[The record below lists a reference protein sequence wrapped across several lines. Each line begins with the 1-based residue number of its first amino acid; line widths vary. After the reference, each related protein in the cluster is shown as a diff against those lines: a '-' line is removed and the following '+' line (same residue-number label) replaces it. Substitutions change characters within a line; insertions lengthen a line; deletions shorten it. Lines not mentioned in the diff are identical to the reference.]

1 MGVASQPVFG
11 VPVPGIM
18 RGTPRPIHCLVQHLA
33 AALRTAVAGIVVRA
47 LCRRGGGII
56 GAGV

>member
-1 MGVASQPVFG
+1 MGVLSQPVFG
-11 VPVPGIM
+11 EPVPEM
-18 RGTPRPIHCLVQHLA
+18 TRGTRRPVHCLVQDLA
-33 AALRTAVAGIVVRA
+33 AALRTAVAGIAVRA